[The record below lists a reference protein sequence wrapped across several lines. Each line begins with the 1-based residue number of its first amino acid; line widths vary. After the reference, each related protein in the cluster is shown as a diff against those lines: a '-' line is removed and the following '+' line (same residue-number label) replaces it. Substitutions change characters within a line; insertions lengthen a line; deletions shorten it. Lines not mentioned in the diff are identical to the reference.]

1 MHPLSRWRPNRRAAA
16 SLSVGVVALAV
27 VLLPAAPAGADPTG
41 PAVATASLLDS
52 PELDELQRRAADVQA
67 DLQERQSRVVA
78 AREALAAAEAAAAQA
93 EADIVAADAELARA
107 RAEVARHASAVYRD
121 AGEVTPLSVLLS
133 GGGPGDV
140 VAAGGLL
147 DAAERHAAAV
157 VAAAE
162 RRRQEAAARRTEAER
177 TRETARARAAELTT
191 ETAELEAAAAAASR
205 DLEAAVAAVDRQL
218 GRQREEQ
225 RAAGRQ
231 AAADWHG
238 YLGELAA
245 AGVAPQPAAA
255 LRDPAAGLPDGLVP
269 VPASGGGV
277 QAGVARLPGASD
289 ALVVPSAEAV
299 AAVGAAVDALEL
311 PYAPGAA
318 GPDAWSCGSLVHAV
332 YASVGIDLPDDQAEL
347 FAGTTPVDP
356 ADVLPG
362 DLVFLDAGRSGPGN
376 VGIALDG
383 RTVLAADARAGAVVV
398 GRPAADR
405 VLGAGRPSLGLRA
418 AAPAT
423 GPSGGALPVECGD
436 VRYPPET
443 SGGRA
448 WGGFPNGLIPPSAMC
463 PLGVAGH
470 VLRCDAAAAYQAM
483 SSAFAGAFGTPL
495 CLTDSYRSY
504 AGQVQLYGEKPAL
517 AAVPGTS
524 NHGWGLAVDL
534 CGGVERFGTPQYGWM
549 LANAGRF
556 GFVHPGWADPGN
568 GREEPWHWEYA
579 GA

>member
-1 MHPLSRWRPNRRAAA
+1 MHSLPRSRVVALS
-16 SLSVGVVALAV
+16 SGVVALAV
-27 VLLPAAPAGADPTG
+27 VLLPTAHAGADPTG
-41 PAVATASLLDS
+41 SGVATASLLDS
-52 PELDELQRRAADVQA
+52 PELDELQRRAAGVQA
-67 DLQERQSRVVA
+67 DLQERQSRVIA
-78 AREALAAAEAAAAQA
+78 AREALAAAEAAAARA
-93 EADIVAADAELARA
+93 EADIVAADADLARA

-140 VAAGGLL
+140 VAAAGLL

-162 RRRQEAAARRTEAER
+162 RRRQEAAARRAEAER
-177 TRETARARAAELTT
+177 TRETARARAGELTT
-191 ETAELEAAAAAASR
+191 ETAELEAAAAAVSR
-205 DLEAAVAAVDRQL
+205 DLEVAVAAVDRQL
-218 GRQREEQ
+218 GRQRAEQ

-245 AGVAPQPAAA
+245 AGVAPPPAAA
-255 LRDPAAGLPDGLVP
+255 LRDPAAGLPDGLAP

-277 QAGVARLPGASD
+277 QAGAARLPGASD
-289 ALVVPSAEAV
+289 PLVVPSAEAV
-299 AAVGAAVDALEL
+299 AAVSAAVDALEL
-311 PYAPGAA
+311 PYAAGAA

-332 YASVGIDLPDDQAEL
+332 YASVGIDLPDDQADL
-347 FAGTTPVDP
+347 HAVTTPVDP

-362 DLVFLDAGRSGPGN
+362 DLVFLGAGRSGLGN

-398 GRPAADR
+398 GRPGADR

-418 AAPAT
+418 AVPAT
-423 GPSGGALPVECGD
+423 GPSGGAPAVECGD

-448 WGGFPNGLIPPSAMC
+448 WGGFPNGLVPPSAMC

-470 VLRCDAAAAYQAM
+470 LLRCDAAAAYRAM
-483 SSAFAGAFGTPL
+483 SSAFAGVFGTPL

-524 NHGWGLAVDL
+524 DHGWGLAVDL
-534 CGGVERFGTPQYGWM
+534 CGGVERFGTAQYAWM
-549 LANAGRF
+549 EANARRF
-556 GFVHPGWADPGN
+556 GFLHPRWADPGN

>member
-1 MHPLSRWRPNRRAAA
+1 MHSLPRSRVVAALS
-16 SLSVGVVALAV
+16 LGVVALAV
-27 VLLPAAPAGADPTG
+27 VLLPTAHAGADPTG
-41 PAVATASLLDS
+41 SGVATASLLDS
-52 PELDELQRRAADVQA
+52 PELDELQRRAAGVQA
-67 DLQERQSRVVA
+67 DLQERQSRVLA

-93 EADIVAADAELARA
+93 EADIVAADADLARA

-140 VAAGGLL
+140 VAAAGLL

-162 RRRQEAAARRTEAER
+162 RRRQEAAARRAEAER

-238 YLGELAA
+238 YLDELAA
-245 AGVAPQPAAA
+245 AGVAPPPAAA
-255 LRDPAAGLPDGLVP
+255 LRDPAGSLPDGLAP

-277 QAGVARLPGASD
+277 QAGAAQLPGASD
-289 ALVVPSAEAV
+289 PLVVPSAEAV
-299 AAVGAAVDALEL
+299 AAVSAAVDALEL

-332 YASVGIDLPDDQAEL
+332 YASVGIDLPDDQAGL
-347 FAGTTPVDP
+347 HAGTTPVDP

-362 DLVFLDAGRSGPGN
+362 DLVFLGAGPSGLGN

-405 VLGAGRPSLGLRA
+405 VLGAGRPGLGPRA
-418 AAPAT
+418 AVPAT

-448 WGGFPNGLIPPSAMC
+448 WGGFPNGLVPPGAMC
-463 PLGVAGH
+463 PPESPAT
-470 VLRCDAAAAYQAM
+470 CCAA
-483 SSAFAGAFGTPL
+483 TRRRP
-495 CLTDSYRSY
+495 T
-504 AGQVQLYGEKPAL
+504 
-517 AAVPGTS
+517 
-524 NHGWGLAVDL
+524 
-534 CGGVERFGTPQYGWM
+534 
-549 LANAGRF
+549 GR
-556 GFVHPGWADPGN
+556 
-568 GREEPWHWEYA
+568 
-579 GA
+579 

>member
-1 MHPLSRWRPNRRAAA
+1 
-16 SLSVGVVALAV
+16 V
-27 VLLPAAPAGADPTG
+27 
-41 PAVATASLLDS
+41 
-52 PELDELQRRAADVQA
+52 
-67 DLQERQSRVVA
+67 
-78 AREALAAAEAAAAQA
+78 
-93 EADIVAADAELARA
+93 
-107 RAEVARHASAVYRD
+107 
-121 AGEVTPLSVLLS
+121 
-133 GGGPGDV
+133 
-140 VAAGGLL
+140 
-147 DAAERHAAAV
+147 
-157 VAAAE
+157 
-162 RRRQEAAARRTEAER
+162 
-177 TRETARARAAELTT
+177 ELTT
-191 ETAELEAAAAAASR
+191 ETAELEAAAAAVSR

-238 YLGELAA
+238 YLDELAA
-245 AGVAPQPAAA
+245 AGVAPPPAAA

-277 QAGVARLPGASD
+277 QAGAAQLPGGPGP
-289 ALVVPSAEAV
+289 LVVPSAEAV
-299 AAVGAAVDALEL
+299 AAVSAAVDALEL

-332 YASVGIDLPDDQAEL
+332 YASVGIDLPDDQAGL
-347 FAGTTPVDP
+347 HARTTPVDP

-362 DLVFLDAGRSGPGN
+362 DLVFLGAGRSGLGN

-398 GRPAADR
+398 GRPGAGR

-418 AAPAT
+418 AVPAT

-448 WGGFPNGLIPPSAMC
+448 WGGFPNGLVPPSAMC
-463 PLGVAGH
+463 PLGVGGH
-470 VLRCDAAAAYQAM
+470 LLRCDAAAAYQAM
-483 SSAFAGAFGTPL
+483 GSAFAGASGTPL

-524 NHGWGLAVDL
+524 DHGWGLAVDL
-534 CGGVERFGTPQYGWM
+534 CGGVERFGTAQYAWM
-549 LANAGRF
+549 DANAGRF
-556 GFVHPGWADPGN
+556 GFRHPRWADPGN

>member
-1 MHPLSRWRPNRRAAA
+1 VA
-16 SLSVGVVALAV
+16 SLSVGVVALAA
-27 VLLPAAPAGADPTG
+27 VLSSAPPAAADPV
-41 PAVATASLLDS
+41 VATASLLDS
-52 PELDELQRRAADVQA
+52 PELDELQRRAAEVQA

-78 AREALAAAEAAAAQA
+78 ARQALAAAEAAAAQA

-107 RAEVARHASAVYRD
+107 RAEVARHASAMYRD

-162 RRRQEAAARRTEAER
+162 RRRQEAAARRAEAER
-177 TRETARARAAELTT
+177 TREAARARAAELTT

-205 DLEAAVAAVDRQL
+205 DLEAAVAAADRQL

-231 AAADWHG
+231 AAAQWQG
-238 YLGELAA
+238 YLDALAA
-245 AGVAPQPAAA
+245 AGLAPPPAAV
-255 LRDPAAGLPDGLVP
+255 LHDPAAGLPDGLAP
-269 VPASGGGV
+269 VPASDGGV
-277 QAGVARLPGASD
+277 QAGAAQLPGASD
-289 ALVVPSAEAV
+289 PLVVPAAEAV
-299 AAVGAAVDALEL
+299 AAVSAAVDALGL
-311 PYAPGAA
+311 PYAAGAA

-332 YASVGIDLPDDQAEL
+332 YASVGIDLPDDQAGL
-347 FAGTTPVDP
+347 YAGTTPVDP

-362 DLVFLDAGRSGPGN
+362 DLVFLGTGRSGPGN

-405 VLGAGRPSLGLRA
+405 VLGAGRPSLGRRA
-418 AAPAT
+418 AVPAT
-423 GPSGGALPVECGD
+423 GPSGGALTVECGD
-436 VRYPPET
+436 VRYPPAT

-463 PLGVAGH
+463 APGVAGH
-470 VLRCDAAAAYQAM
+470 LLRCDAAAAFQAM
-483 SSAFAGAFGTPL
+483 SSAFAAAFGRPL

-504 AGQVQLYGEKPAL
+504 AGQVRLYGEKPDL

-524 NHGWGLAVDL
+524 DHGWGLAVDL
-534 CGGVERFGTPQYGWM
+534 CGGVERFGTPEYAWM
-549 LANAGRF
+549 LANAGRS
-556 GFVHPGWADPGN
+556 GFLHPRWADPGN

>member
-1 MHPLSRWRPNRRAAA
+1 VHSLSRWRPGRRAVA
-16 SLSVGVVALAV
+16 SLSVGVVALAA
-27 VLLPAAPAGADPTG
+27 VLSSATPAGAAPAGA
-41 PAVATASLLDS
+41 AVADASLLDS
-52 PELDELQRRAADVQA
+52 PELDALQRRAAEVQA

-78 AREALAAAEAAAAQA
+78 AREALAAAEAAAARA
-93 EADIVAADAELARA
+93 EADIAAADAELARA

-162 RRRQEAAARRTEAER
+162 RRRQEAAARRAEAER
-177 TRETARARAAELTT
+177 TRETARARAAELTA

-205 DLEAAVAAVDRQL
+205 DLEVAVAAVDRQL

-238 YLGELAA
+238 YLDELAA
-245 AGVAPQPAAA
+245 AGVTPPPAAA
-255 LRDPAAGLPDGLVP
+255 LRDPVVGLPDGLAP

-277 QAGVARLPGASD
+277 QAGVAQLPGAPD
-289 ALVVPSAEAV
+289 PLVVPAAEAV
-299 AAVGAAVDALEL
+299 AAVSAAVDALEL
-311 PYAPGAA
+311 PYVPGAA

-347 FAGTTPVDP
+347 YAGTTPVDP

-362 DLVFLDAGRSGPGN
+362 DLVFLGAGRSGPGN
-376 VGIALDG
+376 VGIALDR

-405 VLGAGRPSLGLRA
+405 VLGAGRPGLGLRA
-418 AAPAT
+418 AVPAT

-448 WGGFPNGLIPPSAMC
+448 WGGFPNGLVPPSAMC

-470 VLRCDAAAAYQAM
+470 LLRCDAATAYQAM
-483 SSAFAGAFGTPL
+483 STAFAGAFGTPL
-495 CLTDSYRSY
+495 CLTDSYRTY
-504 AGQVQLYGEKPAL
+504 GEQVRLYGEKPEL

-524 NHGWGLAVDL
+524 DHGWGLAVDL
-534 CGGVERFGTPQYGWM
+534 CGGVQRFGTAQYAWM
-549 LANAGRF
+549 VANAGRF
-556 GFVHPGWADPGN
+556 GFLHPRWADPGN

>member
-1 MHPLSRWRPNRRAAA
+1 MHPLSRWLPSRRAVA
-16 SLSVGVVALAV
+16 SLSGGVVALAV
-27 VLLPAAPAGADPTG
+27 VLLPVAPAGADPTG

-67 DLQERQSRVVA
+67 DLQERQSRIAA
-78 AREALAAAEAAAAQA
+78 ARAALAAAEAAATQA

-133 GGGPGDV
+133 GGGPEDV
-140 VAAGGLL
+140 AAAGGLL

-162 RRRQEAAARRTEAER
+162 SRRQEAAARRTEAER

-205 DLEAAVAAVDRQL
+205 DLEAAVAAVDQQL

-245 AGVAPQPAAA
+245 AGVPLPPAAA

-269 VPASGGGV
+269 LPASGGGV
-277 QAGVARLPGASD
+277 QAGAAEVAGA
-289 ALVVPSAEAV
+289 AGPLVVPSAEAV
-299 AAVGAAVDALEL
+299 AAVSAAVDALGL
-311 PYAPGAA
+311 PYAAGAA

-332 YASVGIDLPDDQAEL
+332 YASMGIDLPDDQAAL
-347 FAGTTPVDP
+347 QAVTTPVDP

-362 DLVFLDAGRSGPGN
+362 DLVFLGAGRSGPGN

-418 AAPAT
+418 AVPAT

-443 SGGRA
+443 SGGMA

-470 VLRCDAAAAYQAM
+470 LLRCDAAAAYQEV
-483 SSAFAGAFGTPL
+483 SNAFAGAFGTPL

-504 AGQVQLYGEKPAL
+504 AGQVQLYSEKPDL

-534 CGGVERFGTPQYGWM
+534 CGGIERFGTPQYDWM
-549 LANAGRF
+549 QANAGRF

-568 GREEPWHWEYA
+568 GREEPWHWEYT

>member
-1 MHPLSRWRPNRRAAA
+1 VHSLPRWRPGRRTVAALA
-16 SLSVGVVALAV
+16 VGVVALAAA
-27 VLLPAAPAGADPTG
+27 LSSAPPAAADPTG
-41 PAVATASLLDS
+41 QVAVTASLLDS
-52 PELDELQRRAADVQA
+52 PELDELERRAAEVQA
-67 DLQERQSRVVA
+67 DLQVRQSRVVA

-93 EADIVAADAELARA
+93 EADIVEADAELARA

-162 RRRQEAAARRTEAER
+162 HRRQEAAARRAEAEE
-177 TRETARARAAELTT
+177 TRETARGRAAQLATAI
-191 ETAELEAAAAAASR
+191 AELEAAAAAASR
-205 DLEAAVAAVDRQL
+205 DLEVAVAAVDGQL
-218 GRQREEQ
+218 SRQREEQ

-238 YLGELAA
+238 YLDELAA
-245 AGVAPQPAAA
+245 AGVTPPPAAT
-255 LRDPAAGLPDGLVP
+255 LRDPAAGLPDGLAP
-269 VPASGGGV
+269 VPASGGGP
-277 QAGVARLPGASD
+277 QAGAAQLPRASD
-289 ALVVPSAEAV
+289 PLVVPSAEAV

-318 GPDAWSCGSLVHAV
+318 GPDAWACGSLVHAV
-332 YASVGIDLPDDQAEL
+332 YAAVGIDLPDDQAGL
-347 FAGTTPVDP
+347 YAVTTPVDP

-362 DLVFLDAGRSGPGN
+362 DLVFLGAGRSGPGN
-376 VGIALDG
+376 VGIALDR

-405 VLGAGRPSLGLRA
+405 VLGVGRPSLGQRA
-418 AAPAT
+418 AVPAT

-436 VRYPPET
+436 VRHPPET
-443 SGGRA
+443 SGGQA

-463 PLGVAGH
+463 PLEVAGQM
-470 VLRCDAAAAYQAM
+470 LRCDAAAAHRAM

-495 CLTDSYRSY
+495 CTTDAYRTY
-504 AGQVQLYGEKPAL
+504 AGQVQLYAEKPDL

-534 CGGVERFGTPQYGWM
+534 CGGVERFGTAEYAWM

-556 GFVHPGWADPGN
+556 GFHHPRWADPGN

>member
-1 MHPLSRWRPNRRAAA
+1 VVALS
-16 SLSVGVVALAV
+16 LGVVALAV
-27 VLLPAAPAGADPTG
+27 VPLAPVPAVAAPGGQAG
-41 PAVATASLLDS
+41 ATASLLDS
-52 PELDELQRRAADVQA
+52 PELDELQRRAAEVQA

-78 AREALAAAEAAAAQA
+78 AREALAAAEAAEAQA

-162 RRRQEAAARRTEAER
+162 RRRQEAAARRAEGE
-177 TRETARARAAELTT
+177 TVRETARTRATELTT
-191 ETAELEAAAAAASR
+191 QIEELEAAAAAATR
-205 DLEAAVAAVDRQL
+205 ALDAAVAAVDREL

-225 RAAGRQ
+225 REAGRQ
-231 AAADWHG
+231 AAADWRG
-238 YLGELAA
+238 YRDEVAA
-245 AGVAPQPAAA
+245 AGVAPPPAAV
-255 LRDPAAGLPDGLVP
+255 LRDPAAGLPGGLAP
-269 VPASGGGV
+269 LPAAGGGA
-277 QAGVARLPGASD
+277 QPGAAQLPGASD
-289 ALVVPSAEAV
+289 PLLVLPAEAM
-299 AAVGAAVDALEL
+299 AAVSAAVDALEV
-311 PYAPGAA
+311 PYAAGAA
-318 GPDAWSCGSLVHAV
+318 GPDAWGCGPLVQAV
-332 YASVGIDLPDDQAEL
+332 YASVGIDLPDDQAGL
-347 FAGTTPVDP
+347 YAVTTPVEP

-362 DLVFLDAGRSGPGN
+362 DLVFLAAGRSGPGN
-376 VGIALDG
+376 VGIALDR

-405 VLGAGRPSLGLRA
+405 VLGVGRPSLGQRA
-418 AAPAT
+418 AVPAT

-470 VLRCDAAAAYQAM
+470 VLRCDAAAAYRAM

-495 CLTDSYRSY
+495 CTTDSYRSY
-504 AGQVQLYGEKPAL
+504 AGQVRLYGEKPAL

-524 NHGWGLAVDL
+524 DHGWGLAVDL
-534 CGGVERFGTPQYGWM
+534 CGGVERFGTAEHAWM
-549 LANAGRF
+549 VANAGRF
-556 GFVHPGWADPGN
+556 GYLHPRWADPGN